1 MSRRSCCWR
10 AARCPPDSNR
20 AWRSSAC
27 RRRARRQA
35 WRSAS
40 AGSAS
45 RTSGAWSCVSLQNG
59 GGGPLVVPEAPHLR
73 ESAAGRTLPMA
84 GTYASELSAR
94 AVPDE
99 RPVNADAEVAQGLD
113 EQPGTIPLPRS
124 TRSCSGLRT
133 VSLERVHLAVAL
145 QVGHQELP
153 GHQRGGRQLEG
164 VEDVGQYRSVDADDR
179 RHALRRDLAAD
190 PADEAANPFRV
201 VGALL
206 LAQLAVGLH

>member
-10 AARCPPDSNR
+10 APRGLRGAKRR
-20 AWRSSAC
+20 RRSSAC

-35 WRSAS
+35 WRSAT

-124 TRSCSGLRT
+124 TRSCSGLGT
-133 VSLERVHLAVAL
+133 VPLERVHLTVAL
-145 QVGHQELP
+145 QVRHQELP
-153 GHQRGGRQLEG
+153 GHQGGRCHLEG
-164 VEDVGQYRSVDADDR
+164 VQYVRQDRSVDADDR
-179 RHALRRDLAAD
+179 RHAVGRDLAAD
-190 PADEAANPFRV
+190 PADEPANALRV
-201 VGALL
+201 LCALL
-206 LAQLAVGLH
+206 LAQLAVGL